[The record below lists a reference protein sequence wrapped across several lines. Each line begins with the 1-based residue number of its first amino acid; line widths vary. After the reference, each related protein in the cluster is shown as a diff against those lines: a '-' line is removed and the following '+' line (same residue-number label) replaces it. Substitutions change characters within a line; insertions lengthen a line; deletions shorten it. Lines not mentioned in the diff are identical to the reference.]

1 MDREGF
7 EAYLAG
13 EGVGQHTRRAYVGV
27 VRRWHESGADM
38 LAWAR
43 ERLAEMPAGSAGQLR
58 AALRHWRA
66 FRGEA
71 PIVFPRGARARRVAR
86 DPLDDAQLA
95 AFYRKVKHTPGLLA
109 GVRVVLEL
117 LPRTG
122 LRISEACAL
131 RGEHLL
137 RAEGGWSVRVVGK
150 GGHARTVPLTEE
162 AHRLLATYAEA
173 HRGGARFARD
183 AWLFEGSPG
192 ERLRPDTVRFQ
203 LRGIRGA
210 HAWSPHVLRHT
221 FATRYYHATEDLLA
235 LSQILGHRSI
245 ETTRIYVQASARH
258 KRDGM
263 ERAELRPAKPKGRQ
277 NRKNAKKRKRGT

>member
-13 EGVGQHTRRAYVGV
+13 EGVGAHTRRAYVGV

-43 ERLAEMPAGSAGQLR
+43 ERLSDMPAGSAGQLR
-58 AALRHWRA
+58 AALRHWRT

-71 PIVFPRGARARRVAR
+71 PLAFPRGARARRVAR

-122 LRISEACAL
+122 LRISEACSL

-137 RAEGGWSVRVVGK
+137 RAEGGWSLRVLGK

-162 AHRLLATYAEA
+162 AHRLLVTYAEA

-183 AWLFEGSPG
+183 AWLFEGGTAG
-192 ERLRPDTVRFQ
+192 ERLRPDTVRWQ

-210 HAWSPHVLRHT
+210 QAWSPHVLRHT

-245 ETTRIYVQASARH
+245 ETTRIYVQASAKH
-258 KRDGM
+258 KRAGM
-263 ERAELRPAKPKGRQ
+263 ERAELRVK
-277 NRKNAKKRKRGT
+277 KKRPPKRRRGR